1 MLTRLK
7 INGFK
12 NLVDV
17 DIRFGPFTCIAGANG
32 VGKSNLFDAI
42 RFLSALAD
50 MPFLEAAQIVRDEEG
65 RSVDIRGLFR
75 RVGNAIPGSITF
87 EAEMIVP
94 HQGQDNLGQTAEATT
109 TFLHYKLELAYQPDG
124 ASSTRGTL
132 KLVHESLDYYK
143 KGEAHQHLLFK
154 HVVKTW
160 RDSLGFG
167 KRTSPFISTDNEG
180 GKKIIKLHQDRQDNK
195 GGGRTRLLLA
205 DSLPRTVLSDTNAS
219 ENPTALLARLEM
231 RSWRLLQLEPTAL
244 RRPDE
249 FNAPNRLGVDGA
261 HLAKSLYTQANIET
275 INEGQQLGTNSN
287 KVYAQITSR
296 LSQLLDDVR
305 TVRVDRD
312 EKREL
317 LTLEVAGRDGTFHPA
332 RSLSDG
338 TLRFLALA
346 VLELEHIP
354 GVLCFE
360 EPENGIHPQRITAI
374 LELLQ
379 DIAVDT
385 TEKVSVDNP
394 LRQVIINTH
403 SPGVVSLVPA
413 DSLVVADLQEG
424 VDPITKIRFRHTR
437 FSSLPD
443 TWRTRSPSNFRE
455 VSLGKL
461 LSYLN
466 PAAEEKSDLKL
477 VPAKPHLVKE
487 YIARQ
492 MDLELPE

>member
-17 DIRFGPFTCIAGANG
+17 DVHFGPFTCIAGANG

-50 MPFLEAAQIVRDEEG
+50 ISFLEAAHLVRDEEG
-65 RSVDIRGLFR
+65 LSVDIRGLFHR
-75 RVGNAIPGSITF
+75 AGNKRVEKMTF

-94 HQGQDNLGQTAEATT
+94 RKGNDHLGQLAEATT
-109 TFLHYKLELAYQPDG
+109 TFLRYKLELSYCQDTT
-124 ASSTRGTL
+124 SGTMGVL
-132 KLVHESLDYYK
+132 ELVHESLDYIK
-143 KGEAHQHLLFK
+143 KGEASRHLPFK
-154 HVVKTW
+154 HSAAKW
-160 RDSLGFG
+160 RASLGLG
-167 KRTSPFISTDNEG
+167 KRSSPFISTEAEENRR
-180 GKKIIKLHQDRQDNK
+180 IIKLHQD
-195 GGGRTRLLLA
+195 GGSRGKPRSLLA
-205 DSLPRTVLSDTNAS
+205 ESLPRTVLSDSNAS
-219 ENPTALLARLEM
+219 ESPTALLARLEM

-244 RRPDE
+244 RKPDE
-249 FNAPNRLGVDGA
+249 FTAPGRLGMDGA
-261 HLAKSLYTQANIET
+261 HLAKSLYAQANVGCNPDQPCESSK
-275 INEGQQLGTNSN
+275 Q
-287 KVYAQITSR
+287 VYAQVTNS

-305 TVRVDRD
+305 EVKVDRD

-317 LTLEVAGRDGTFHPA
+317 LTLKVAGKDGVFHPA

-346 VLELEHIP
+346 VLELERMP

-360 EPENGIHPQRITAI
+360 EPENGIHPQRIEAM

-379 DIAVDT
+379 DIAMDTSEPVDD
-385 TEKVSVDNP
+385 DNP

-403 SPGVVSLVPA
+403 SPSVVLLVPA
-413 DSLVVADLQEG
+413 DSLIVADLQEQ
-424 VDPITKIRFRHTR
+424 VDQVTKTR
-437 FSSLPD
+437 FTHACFSCLPE
-443 TWRTRSPSNFRE
+443 TWRQRASKPMTT

-466 PAAEEKSDLKL
+466 PLGDNEPASAQPISVKAHLDTQMKLKFC
-477 VPAKPHLVKE
+477 
-487 YIARQ
+487 
-492 MDLELPE
+492 

>member
-7 INGFK
+7 VNGFK

-50 MPFLEAAQIVRDEEG
+50 MPFLEAAQVVRDEEG
-65 RSVDIRGLFR
+65 RSVDIRGLFH
-75 RVGNAIPGSITF
+75 RVGDATPGPMTF

-94 HQGQDNLGQTAEATT
+94 RQGQDNLGQIAEATT
-109 TFLHYKLELAYQPDG
+109 TFLRYKLELAYQSDSV
-124 ASSTRGTL
+124 SSTRGTL

-143 KGEAHQHLLFK
+143 KGDAHHHLLFK
-154 HVVKTW
+154 HAVKTW

-167 KRTSPFISTDNEG
+167 KRTSSFISTDVEG
-180 GKKIIKLHQDRQDNK
+180 GKKRIKLHQDRQDDK

-219 ENPTALLARLEM
+219 ESPTALLARLEM

-249 FNAPNRLGVDGA
+249 FNAPNRLGADGA
-261 HLAKSLYTQANIET
+261 HLAKSLYTQANAGT
-275 INEGQQLGTNSN
+275 IHEGQQLGTNSN
-287 KVYAQITSR
+287 KVYAQITNR

-385 TEKVSVDNP
+385 TEKLSIDNP

-424 VDPITKIRFRHTR
+424 VDPDTKIRFQHTR
-437 FSSLPD
+437 FSALSG
-443 TWRTRSPSNFRE
+443 TWRTNSPSNFRE

-466 PAAEEKSDLKL
+466 PAADEKSDLKSM
-477 VPAKPHLVKE
+477 PAKPRLVKE
-487 YIARQ
+487 YVAAQI
-492 MDLELPE
+492 DLEFPE